1 MTFSLAPELID
12 KARERLKGHI
22 RLTPVLKS
30 PALSRHAGA
39 VACLKLESL
48 QRGGSF
54 KIRGAMNYVSELA
67 GSGFQGGLVAA
78 SAGNH
83 AQGVALAA
91 REHGLKCHIVMP
103 EGADPEKVAATQENG
118 AEVLLKGANLDESLK
133 VALDMSR
140 DLSLQ
145 FVHPFEHPLIMAGQG
160 TLGLEILEQTEGL
173 GTVVI
178 PVGGGGLAVGVA
190 TALKRR
196 HPELHVVGVQ
206 AEIAPG
212 MAASFKAGHIEEPPF
227 RVGFADG
234 ISVKRPSET
243 MLSYLRGVLD
253 DIVTVSEES
262 IQSAILMLLQRHR
275 VIAEGAGAAAVA
287 AVMEGKVKVYARH
300 VCCVVSGGNIALKR
314 LARLIEKA

>member
-12 KARERLKGHI
+12 KAQGRLKGHI
-22 RLTPVLKS
+22 RLTPLLRS
-30 PALSRHAGA
+30 PALSRRCGA
-39 VACLKLESL
+39 IASLKLESL

-54 KIRGAMNYVSELA
+54 KIRGAMNFVSELA
-67 GSGFQGGLVAA
+67 ASGFNGALVTA

-103 EGADPEKVAATQENG
+103 EGADPEKIAATRENG
-118 AEVLLKGANLDESLK
+118 AEVELRGANIDESLK
-133 VALDMSR
+133 VALDLSR
-140 DLSLQ
+140 DQSLQ

-160 TLGLEILEQTEGL
+160 TLGLEILEQAEGL

-196 HPELHVVGVQ
+196 HPGLHIVGVQ

-212 MAASFKAGHIEEPPF
+212 MARSFAAGRIEEPAF
-227 RVGFADG
+227 RVGLADG

-243 MLSYLRGVLD
+243 MLSYLKGVVD
-253 DIVTVSEES
+253 EMVMVGEE
-262 IQSAILMLLQRHR
+262 AIEAAMLLLLQRHR
-275 VIAEGAGAAAVA
+275 VVAEGAGAASVA
-287 AVMEGKVKVYARH
+287 ALMEGKVKVHSRH
-300 VCCVVSGGNIALKR
+300 VCCVVSGGNIALRR
-314 LARLIEKA
+314 LSKLIDKP